1 MPKVVVVDDDEG
13 IRFLTSRMLG
23 KAGFDVEVFD
33 NVDSAL
39 ARLRES
45 PTPEVVLLDGVL
57 PQRDGWDFLQDL
69 SKDETLPSVPI
80 VLMSDL
86 VDLSQSK
93 LPPRVKI
100 RGRLEKPFSQEQLV
114 AAIREALQQP

>member
-1 MPKVVVVDDDEG
+1 MPTVVVVDDDEG

-33 NVDSAL
+33 NVDGAL
-39 ARLRES
+39 ARLREQ
-45 PTPEVVLLDGVL
+45 PTPDLVLLDGVL

-69 SKDETLPSVPI
+69 SKDESLPSLPI

-100 RGRLEKPFSQEQLV
+100 RGRLEKPFTSDQLV
-114 AAIREALQQP
+114 AAIREALAQP